1 MSAETLH
8 ADHCHTI
15 PLIPLFPP
23 TAQWVV
29 GGLAA
34 PQERAGLSE
43 TPYQWAPSLT
53 IPHRKS
59 HVPLG
64 SLVLPSLTCMLVPEA
79 LSIPSN
85 LAIKI

>member
-15 PLIPLFPP
+15 PPMPLFPP

-29 GGLAA
+29 GGQAA

-59 HVPLG
+59 HVLLG